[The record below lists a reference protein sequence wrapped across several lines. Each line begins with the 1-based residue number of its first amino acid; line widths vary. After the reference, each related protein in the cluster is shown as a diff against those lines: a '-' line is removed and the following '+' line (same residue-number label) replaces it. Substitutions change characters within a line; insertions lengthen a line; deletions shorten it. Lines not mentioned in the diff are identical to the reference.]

1 MTMPILAVIDNDAWA
16 LRTIMQWLKTQPQM
30 CTVAWGTT
38 SCAQAVHDCLYAQPS
53 VDVLLVDMALGS
65 MSGPGLCKLIR
76 RQSSRPAMLGMTA
89 LDPEIYREDLAMA
102 GAQGI
107 MSKKDVMHGLSLWI
121 PTLVQG
127 RSTEPDVFP
136 DAKSAHQTLCG
147 RLGMVPARDDALSAR
162 EREVLSLYAK
172 GKSTKEVAGI
182 MNITRN
188 TVYAFVKRAAGKL
201 GVHNRAEAIEKARW
215 YGML

>member
-1 MTMPILAVIDNDAWA
+1 MTTPILAVIDNDAWA

-76 RQSSRPAMLGMTA
+76 RQSARPAMLGMTA
-89 LDPEIYREDLAMA
+89 LDPENYREDLAMA

-107 MSKKDVMHGLSLWI
+107 MNKKVVMHGLPLWI

-127 RSTEPDVFP
+127 GSMEPGVFP
-136 DAKSAHQTLCG
+136 DAASAHQALCG
-147 RLGMVPARDDALSAR
+147 RLSIVSGDALSAR

-188 TVYAFVKRAAGKL
+188 TVYAFVKRAAAKL
-201 GVHNRAEAIEKARW
+201 GVHNRGEAIEKARW